1 MAEYDTSYSTGDE
14 LDAVNDLLAA
24 IGESPVSTL
33 EGDSNADVVNA
44 RRILNKVN
52 RTVQSKGWTF
62 NIEEVTL
69 QPDTFSKLIPWL
81 PTYLDIQV
89 SGGNPYKNRGGYVY
103 DRVNKT
109 DEFTAPITVNMI
121 QLIPFSEMPTQFRD
135 YIIVK
140 SARIFNRNFFGAPE
154 VDESLAGEEAEAHIA
169 ITEWELDYG
178 NFNIYNNDPFVSSA
192 VGR

>member
-33 EGDSNADVVNA
+33 EGDANADVVNA
-44 RRILNKVN
+44 RRLLNKVN

-69 QPDTFSKLIPWL
+69 QPDVFSKLIPWL
-81 PTYLDIQV
+81 PSYLDIQV

-103 DRVNKT
+103 DRATKS
-109 DEFTAPITVNMI
+109 DQFDAAITVNMI
-121 QLIPFSEMPTQFRD
+121 TLVPFNEMPVQFRD
-135 YIIVK
+135 YIIIK
-140 SARIFNRNFFGAPE
+140 AARMFNRSFFGAPE
-154 VDESLAGEEAEAHIA
+154 IDESLAGEEEEAYRS
-169 ITEWELDYG
+169 ITEYELDYG
-178 NFNIYNNDPFVSSA
+178 GFNIFNNDPFVSGA
-192 VGR
+192 IVR

>member
-1 MAEYDTSYSTGDE
+1 VAEYDTSYSTGDE

-62 NIEEVTL
+62 NIEAATL

-81 PTYLDIQV
+81 PSYLDIQV
-89 SGGNPYKNRGGYVY
+89 SGGNPYRNRGGYVY
-103 DRVNKT
+103 DRVNLT
-109 DEFTAPITVNMI
+109 DEFTAPIVVNMI
-121 QLIPFSEMPTQFRD
+121 KLIPFSEMPTQFRD

-140 SARIFNRNFFGAPE
+140 SARMFNRNFFGAPE
-154 VDESLAGEEAEAHIA
+154 VDESLSFEEEEAHSA
-169 ITEWELDYG
+169 IMEWELDYG
-178 NFNIYNNDPFVSSA
+178 NYNIYNNDPFVSGA

>member
-1 MAEYDTSYSTGDE
+1 MAEYDTSYSIGDE

-52 RTVQSKGWTF
+52 RTVQSKGYTF
-62 NIEEVTL
+62 NIEEMTL
-69 QPDTFSKLIPWL
+69 QPDTFSKLIQWL
-81 PTYLDIQV
+81 PSYLDIQV
-89 SGGNPYKNRGGYVY
+89 SGGNPYRNRGGYVY

-109 DEFTAPITVNMI
+109 DEFTSPITVNMI
-121 QLIPFSEMPTQFRD
+121 QLVPFNEMPTQFRT

-140 SARIFNRNFFGAPE
+140 AARMFNRSFFGAPE
-154 VDESLAGEEAEAHIA
+154 VDESLAAEEQEAYVA
-169 ITEWELDYG
+169 ISEYELDYG
-178 NFNIYNNDPFVSSA
+178 GFNIFNNDPFVSSA